1 MEAGIIFKA
10 MADGTRQRT
19 LGVLRR
25 RELSVSE
32 LVEVLDQPQ
41 STVSRHLKIL
51 RDAGLIHDRRDGN
64 TVLYSVPAP
73 TYNGAGHRLSARLLE
88 WLAEQPLAT
97 SIESRLDAVI
107 RRRGDMSRRFF
118 DRIGR
123 QWDALREESFGSSF
137 HLEAFIALLPE
148 EWTVVDVG
156 TGTGY
161 LLPTLAR
168 HFQRV
173 IGVEPIDT
181 MLEAARQ
188 RIEHHGINN
197 VALHSGELA
206 QLPVGEA
213 AVDLAIAVLVL
224 HHVPAPR
231 DALDELHRVVRPGGR
246 VLIVEQVTHQNE
258 AFRERMQDR
267 WWGFDPSEF
276 HELLESAGFRE
287 VRLHRLLT
295 VERAAGAPDLFVV
308 TGRKGAADLGLRV

>member
-1 MEAGIIFKA
+1 MEAEIIFKA

-25 RELSVSE
+25 HELSVSE

-73 TYNGAGHRLSARLLE
+73 THNGAGYQLSARLLE
-88 WLAEQPLAT
+88 WVAEQRLAA

-137 HLEAFIALLPE
+137 HLEAFIALLPG

-161 LLPTLAR
+161 LLPALAQ

-173 IGVEPIDT
+173 IGVEPVDS
-181 MLEAARQ
+181 MLEAARH
-188 RIEHHGINN
+188 RIEHHGIDN
-197 VALHSGELA
+197 VALRSGELA
-206 QLPVGEA
+206 QLPLGEA

-231 DALDELHRVVRPGGR
+231 DALNELHRVVRAGGR
-246 VLIVEQVTHQNE
+246 ILIVEQIAHQNE
-258 AFRERMQDR
+258 AFRDRMQDR

-276 HELLESAGFRE
+276 GGLLESVGFGEARPR
-287 VRLHRLLT
+287 RLVT

-308 TGRKGAADLGLRV
+308 TGCRGQRT